1 MREPIRT
8 VAVID
13 IGKTHAKLIVVDCE
27 SGKELASRKIANRI
41 VSGPPYPHYNTDALW
56 RFIVEGLAE
65 LKSVPGYQA
74 ISITTHGASAALLS
88 ATGELALPVLDYEFT
103 FPEHVVQ
110 AYEAIRPGFA
120 ETFSPRLTGG
130 LNLGAQLHYQ
140 RECFPDEFAS
150 VATILTY
157 PQYWAHRLTGIAAN
171 EATSLGCHTDLWRPF
186 EGVHSELVA
195 HLGIADLMAPIRSA
209 FDVLGET
216 TPTVTEQ
223 LGLPS
228 PVPVY
233 CGIHDSN
240 ASLLPHLVGFGLPC
254 TVVSTGTW
262 VVCFAAGGQAVDLD
276 ETRDTLVNVD
286 AFGKPVP
293 SARYMGGREW
303 ELVTKTLKTVEPE
316 AEWAALRDVITQ
328 GQMLLPSVVSGTGPF
343 PGATGGWRN
352 EPQTDEGRRA
362 AASLYQSL
370 MTMTCLDLIGSRG
383 PIVVEGPF
391 AANRVFGAALA
402 TLSGRDVHA
411 SASHTGTSLGASFL
425 TGTKSDV
432 PTERVSER
440 IADLDAYAR
449 RWRECQGEAQAPR
462 SSHSISSA

>member
-1 MREPIRT
+1 MSQAIRT

-27 SGKELASRKIANRI
+27 SGRELASRKIANRV
-41 VSGPPYPHYNTDALW
+41 VSGPPYPHYDTNALW

-65 LKSVPGYQA
+65 LNTTPGYQA
-74 ISITTHGASAALLS
+74 ISITTHGASAALLNME
-88 ATGELALPVLDYEFT
+88 GELAMPVLDYEFT
-103 FPEHVVQ
+103 FPSEIVE
-110 AYEAIRPGFA
+110 AYDAIRPEFA

-140 RECFPDEFAS
+140 RECFSEAFAS
-150 VATILTY
+150 VSTILTY
-157 PQYWAHRLTGIAAN
+157 PQYWAHRLTGVAAN
-171 EATSLGCHTDLWRPF
+171 EATSLGCHSDLWRPF
-186 EGVHSELVA
+186 EGGYSGLVA
-195 HLGIADLMAPIRSA
+195 RLGIADLMAPIRSA

-216 TPTVTEQ
+216 TPTVTQQ
-223 LGLPS
+223 LGLPA

-303 ELVTKTLKTVEPE
+303 ELATRTLGPVTPE
-316 AEWAALRDVITQ
+316 SEWASVDDVIAQ
-328 GQMLLPSVVSGTGPF
+328 GQMLLPSVVAGTGPF
-343 PGATGGWRN
+343 PRANGGWRN
-352 EPQTDEGRRA
+352 KPLTDEGRRA
-362 AASLYQSL
+362 AASLYQAL

-391 AANRVFGAALA
+391 AASRVYRAALA
-402 TLSGRDVHA
+402 NLSGRDVYA
-411 SASHTGTSLGASFL
+411 SASNTGTSLGASFL
-425 TGTKSDV
+425 IGTKSKMLI
-432 PTERVSER
+432 ERVNDP
-440 IADLDAYAR
+440 IVDLDAYANT
-449 RWRECQGEAQAPR
+449 WRDIAER
-462 SSHSISSA
+462 IHV

>member
-1 MREPIRT
+1 MSEPIRT

-13 IGKTHAKLIVVDCE
+13 IGKTHAKLIVVDAE
-27 SGKELASRKIANRI
+27 SGKELASRKIANR
-41 VSGPPYPHYNTDALW
+41 VASGPLYPHYDTDALW
-56 RFIVEGLAE
+56 RFIQEGLAE
-65 LKSVPGYQA
+65 LNNVPGYQA
-74 ISITTHGASAALLS
+74 ISITTHGASAALLNAS
-88 ATGELALPVLDYEFT
+88 GELAMPVLDYEFT
-103 FPEHVVQ
+103 FPDQIVED
-110 AYEAIRPGFA
+110 YEAIRPEFA

-140 RECFPDEFAS
+140 RACFPEAFAS
-150 VATILTY
+150 VSTILTY

-186 EGVHSELVA
+186 EGDYSSLVA
-195 HLGIADLMAPIRSA
+195 RLGIADLMAPIRSA
-209 FDVLGET
+209 FNVLGQT
-216 TPTVTEQ
+216 TPIITRQ
-223 LGLPS
+223 LGLAA

-262 VVCFAAGGQAVDLD
+262 VVCFAAGGQADDLD
-276 ETRDTLVNVD
+276 ENRDTLVNVD

-303 ELVTKTLKTVEPE
+303 EIITKGLEQVAPDPEWIAVE
-316 AEWAALRDVITQ
+316 DVVAQ

-343 PGATGGWRN
+343 PGATGGWQN

-362 AASLYQSL
+362 AASLYQAL

-391 AANRVFGAALA
+391 AANKVFRAALS
-402 TLSGRDVHA
+402 TLSGRDVYA

-425 TGTKSDV
+425 TGTKSNV
-432 PTERVSER
+432 PVELVTER
-440 IADLDAYAR
+440 ITDLDTYAK
-449 RWRECQGEAQAPR
+449 RWRERAE
-462 SSHSISSA
+462 

>member
-1 MREPIRT
+1 MSKAIRT

-13 IGKTHAKLIVVDCE
+13 IGKTHAKLIVVDAE
-27 SGKELASRKIANRI
+27 SGKDLASRKIANR
-41 VSGPPYPHYNTDALW
+41 VVTGPPYPHYDTDALW
-56 RFIVEGLAE
+56 RFIQEGLAE
-65 LKSVPGYQA
+65 LNTVPGYQA
-74 ISITTHGASAALLS
+74 ISITTHGASAALLNAS
-88 ATGELALPVLDYEFT
+88 GELAMPVLDYEFT
-103 FPEHVVQ
+103 FPDQIVD
-110 AYEAIRPGFA
+110 AYEAIRPEFA

-140 RECFPDEFAS
+140 RACFPEAFAS
-150 VATILTY
+150 VSTILTY

-186 EGVHSELVA
+186 EGDYSSLVTR
-195 HLGIADLMAPIRSA
+195 LDIADLMAPIRSG
-209 FDVLGET
+209 FDVLGQT
-216 TPTVTEQ
+216 TPTITRQ
-223 LGLPS
+223 LGLAA

-262 VVCFAAGGQAVDLD
+262 VVCFAAGGQAEDLD
-276 ETRDTLVNVD
+276 EKRDTLVNVD

-303 ELVTKTLKTVEPE
+303 ELVTRTLGPVTSES
-316 AEWAALRDVITQ
+316 EWASVDDVIAQ
-328 GQMLLPSVVSGTGPF
+328 SQMLLPSVVSGTGPF
-343 PGATGGWRN
+343 PNATGGWRN

-362 AASLYQSL
+362 AASLYQAL

-391 AANRVFGAALA
+391 AANRVFRAALS
-402 TLSGRDVHA
+402 TLSGRDVYA

-425 TGTKSDV
+425 TGAKSNV
-432 PTERVSER
+432 PVELVTEK
-440 IADLDAYAR
+440 ITDLDTYAK
-449 RWRECQGEAQAPR
+449 RWRDTTE
-462 SSHSISSA
+462 

>member
-1 MREPIRT
+1 MSKPIRT

-13 IGKTHAKLIVVDCE
+13 IGKTHAKLIVVDAE
-27 SGKELASRKIANRI
+27 SGKELASRKIANR
-41 VSGPPYPHYNTDALW
+41 VLSGPPYPHYDTDALW
-56 RFIVEGLAE
+56 RFIQEGLAE
-65 LKSVPGYQA
+65 LNNVPGYQA
-74 ISITTHGASAALLS
+74 ISITTHGASAALLNAS
-88 ATGELALPVLDYEFT
+88 GELAMPVLDYEFT
-103 FPEHVVQ
+103 FPDKIVE
-110 AYEAIRPGFA
+110 AYEALRPEFA

-140 RECFPDEFAS
+140 RACFPEAFAS
-150 VATILTY
+150 VSTILTY

-186 EGVHSELVA
+186 EGDYSSLVA
-195 HLGIADLMAPIRSA
+195 RLGIAYLMAPIRSA

-216 TPTVTEQ
+216 TPTITRQ
-223 LGLPS
+223 LDLAA
-228 PVPVY
+228 PVPVH

-262 VVCFAAGGQAVDLD
+262 VVCFAAGGQADDLD
-276 ETRDTLVNVD
+276 ENRDTLVNVD

-303 ELVTKTLKTVEPE
+303 EVITKGLEQVAPDADWIAVE
-316 AEWAALRDVITQ
+316 DVIAK

-343 PGATGGWRN
+343 PGATAGWRN

-362 AASLYQSL
+362 AASLYQAL

-391 AANRVFGAALA
+391 AANRVFRAALS
-402 TLSGRDVHA
+402 TLSGRDVYA

-425 TGTKSDV
+425 TGTKSNV
-432 PTERVSER
+432 PVALVTEK
-440 IADLDAYAR
+440 ITDLNTYAK
-449 RWRECQGEAQAPR
+449 RWRETAE
-462 SSHSISSA
+462 

>member
-1 MREPIRT
+1 MSTPIRT

-13 IGKTHAKLIVVDCE
+13 IGKTHAKLIVVDAE
-27 SGKELASRKIANRI
+27 SGKELASRKIANRV
-41 VSGPPYPHYNTDALW
+41 VSGAPYPHYDTDALW
-56 RFIVEGLAE
+56 RFIREGLAE
-65 LKSVPGYQA
+65 LNNVPGYQA
-74 ISITTHGASAALLS
+74 ISITTHGASAALLN
-88 ATGELALPVLDYEFT
+88 AAGELAMPVLDYEFT
-103 FPEHVVQ
+103 FPDQIVE
-110 AYEAIRPGFA
+110 AYEAIRPEFA

-140 RECFPDEFAS
+140 SACFSEAFAS
-150 VATILTY
+150 VSTILTY

-186 EGVHSELVA
+186 EGDYSSLVA
-195 HLGIADLMAPIRSA
+195 RLGIADLMAPIRSA
-209 FDVLGET
+209 FDVLGQT
-216 TPTVTEQ
+216 TPNITRQ
-223 LGLPS
+223 LGLAA

-262 VVCFAAGGQAVDLD
+262 VVCFAAGGQADDLD
-276 ETRDTLVNVD
+276 ENRDTLVNVD

-303 ELVTKTLKTVEPE
+303 EIITKGLEQVAPDADWIAVE
-316 AEWAALRDVITQ
+316 DVIAK

-343 PGATGGWRN
+343 PDATSGWRN
-352 EPQTDEGRRA
+352 EPQTDEGPRA
-362 AASLYQSL
+362 AASLYQAL

-391 AANRVFGAALA
+391 AANRVFRAALS
-402 TLSGRDVHA
+402 TLSGRDVYA

-425 TGTKSDV
+425 TGTKSNV
-432 PTERVSER
+432 PVELVTER
-440 IADLDAYAR
+440 IADLNTYAK
-449 RWRECQGEAQAPR
+449 RWREMAE
-462 SSHSISSA
+462 

>member
-1 MREPIRT
+1 MSEPIRT

-13 IGKTHAKLIVVDCE
+13 IGKTHAKLIVVDAE
-27 SGKELASRKIANRI
+27 SGKELASRKIANR
-41 VSGPPYPHYNTDALW
+41 VVGGPPYPHYDTDALW
-56 RFIVEGLAE
+56 RFIQEGLAE
-65 LKSVPGYQA
+65 LNNVPGYQA
-74 ISITTHGASAALLS
+74 ISITTHGASAALLNAS
-88 ATGELALPVLDYEFT
+88 GELAMPVLDYEFT
-103 FPEHVVQ
+103 FSDQIVE
-110 AYEAIRPGFA
+110 AYEAIRPEFA

-140 RECFPDEFAS
+140 RACFPEAFAS
-150 VATILTY
+150 VSTILTY

-171 EATSLGCHTDLWRPF
+171 EATSLGCHTDMWRPF
-186 EGVHSELVA
+186 EGDFSSLVA
-195 HLGIADLMAPIRSA
+195 RLGIADLMAPIRSA

-216 TPTVTEQ
+216 TPTITRQ
-223 LGLPS
+223 LGLAA

-254 TVVSTGTW
+254 TVVSTGAW
-262 VVCFAAGGQAVDLD
+262 VVCFAAGGQADDLD
-276 ETRDTLVNVD
+276 ENRDTLVNVD

-303 ELVTKTLKTVEPE
+303 EIITKGLEQVAPD
-316 AEWAALRDVITQ
+316 AEWIAVEDVIAK

-343 PGATGGWRN
+343 PGATGDWRN
-352 EPQTDEGRRA
+352 EPQTDEGRCA
-362 AASLYQSL
+362 AASLYQAL

-391 AANRVFGAALA
+391 AANRVFRAALS
-402 TLSGRDVHA
+402 TLSGRDVYA

-425 TGTKSDV
+425 TGTKSNV
-432 PTERVSER
+432 PVALVTEK
-440 IADLDAYAR
+440 ITHLNTYAK
-449 RWRECQGEAQAPR
+449 RWRERAE
-462 SSHSISSA
+462 

>member
-1 MREPIRT
+1 MSKPIRT

-13 IGKTHAKLIVVDCE
+13 IGKTHAKLIVVDAE
-27 SGKELASRKIANRI
+27 SGNELASRKIANRV
-41 VSGPPYPHYNTDALW
+41 VSGAPYPHYDTDALW
-56 RFIVEGLAE
+56 RFIQEGLAG
-65 LKSVPGYQA
+65 LNNGPGYQA
-74 ISITTHGASAALLS
+74 ISITTHGASAALLNAS
-88 ATGELALPVLDYEFT
+88 GELAMPVLDYEFT
-103 FPEHVVQ
+103 FPDQ
-110 AYEAIRPGFA
+110 IIDAYEAMRPEFA

-140 RECFPDEFAS
+140 RACFPEAFAS
-150 VATILTY
+150 VSTILTY

-186 EGVHSELVA
+186 EGDYSSLVA
-195 HLGIADLMAPIRSA
+195 RLGIADLMAPIRSA
-209 FDVLGET
+209 FDVLGQT
-216 TPTVTEQ
+216 TPTITRQ
-223 LGLPS
+223 LGLAA

-262 VVCFAAGGQAVDLD
+262 VVCFAAGGQADDLD
-276 ETRDTLVNVD
+276 ENRDTLVNVD

-303 ELVTKTLKTVEPE
+303 EIITKGLEQVAPDPEWIAVE
-316 AEWAALRDVITQ
+316 DVIAK

-362 AASLYQSL
+362 AASLYQAL

-391 AANRVFGAALA
+391 AANKVFRAALS
-402 TLSGRDVHA
+402 TLSGRDVYA

-425 TGTKSDV
+425 TGTKSNV
-432 PTERVSER
+432 PVELVTER
-440 IADLDAYAR
+440 IADLDTYAK
-449 RWRECQGEAQAPR
+449 RWRETAE
-462 SSHSISSA
+462 

>member
-1 MREPIRT
+1 MSEPIRT

-13 IGKTHAKLIVVDCE
+13 IGKTHAKLIVVDAE
-27 SGKELASRKIANRI
+27 SGKELASRKIANR
-41 VSGPPYPHYNTDALW
+41 VVGGPPYPHYDTDTLW
-56 RFIVEGLAE
+56 RFIQEGLAE
-65 LKSVPGYQA
+65 LNNVPGYQA
-74 ISITTHGASAALLS
+74 ISITTHGASAALLNT
-88 ATGELALPVLDYEFT
+88 AGELAMPVLDYEFT
-103 FPEHVVQ
+103 FPDRIVE
-110 AYEAIRPGFA
+110 AYEAIRPEFA

-140 RECFPDEFAS
+140 RAFFPEAFAS
-150 VATILTY
+150 VSTILTY

-186 EGVHSELVA
+186 EGDYSSLVA
-195 HLGIADLMAPIRSA
+195 RLGIADLMAPIRSA
-209 FDVLGET
+209 FDALGQT
-216 TPTVTEQ
+216 TPIITRQ
-223 LGLPS
+223 LGLAA

-262 VVCFAAGGQAVDLD
+262 VVCFAAGGQADDLD
-276 ETRDTLVNVD
+276 ENRDTLVNVD

-303 ELVTKTLKTVEPE
+303 EIITKGLEQVAPD
-316 AEWAALRDVITQ
+316 AEWIAVEDVVAQ

-362 AASLYQSL
+362 AASLYQAL

-391 AANRVFGAALA
+391 AANKVFRAALS
-402 TLSGRDVHA
+402 TLSGRDVYA

-425 TGTKSDV
+425 TGTKSNV
-432 PTERVSER
+432 PVELVTQR
-440 IADLDAYAR
+440 IADLDTYAK
-449 RWRECQGEAQAPR
+449 RWRERAE
-462 SSHSISSA
+462 

>member
-1 MREPIRT
+1 MSKPIRT

-13 IGKTHAKLIVVDCE
+13 IGKTHAKLIVVDAE
-27 SGKELASRKIANRI
+27 SGKELASRKIANR
-41 VSGPPYPHYNTDALW
+41 VLSGPPYPHYDTDALW
-56 RFIVEGLAE
+56 RFIQEGLAE
-65 LKSVPGYQA
+65 LNNGPGYQA
-74 ISITTHGASAALLS
+74 ISITTHGASAALLNAS
-88 ATGELALPVLDYEFT
+88 GELAMPVLDYEFT
-103 FPEHVVQ
+103 FPDRIVE
-110 AYEAIRPGFA
+110 AYEALRPEFA

-130 LNLGAQLHYQ
+130 LNLGAQLHYL
-140 RECFPDEFAS
+140 RACFPEAFAS
-150 VATILTY
+150 VSTILTY

-186 EGVHSELVA
+186 EGDYSSLVA
-195 HLGIADLMAPIRSA
+195 RLGIADLMAPIRSA
-209 FDVLGET
+209 FDILGQT
-216 TPTVTEQ
+216 TPTITRQ
-223 LGLPS
+223 LGLAA

-262 VVCFAAGGQAVDLD
+262 VVCFAAGGQADDLD
-276 ETRDTLVNVD
+276 ENRDTLVNVD

-303 ELVTKTLKTVEPE
+303 EIITKGLEQVAPD
-316 AEWAALRDVITQ
+316 AEWIAVEDVVAQ

-362 AASLYQSL
+362 AASLYQAL

-391 AANRVFGAALA
+391 VANRVFRAALS
-402 TLSGRDVHA
+402 TLSGRDVYA
-411 SASHTGTSLGASFL
+411 SASYTGTSLGASFL
-425 TGTKSDV
+425 TGTKSNV
-432 PTERVSER
+432 PVERVSER
-440 IADLDAYAR
+440 ITDLDTYAK
-449 RWRECQGEAQAPR
+449 RWRETAE
-462 SSHSISSA
+462 

>member
-1 MREPIRT
+1 MSQPIQT

-13 IGKTHAKLIVVDCE
+13 IGKTHAKLIVVDGE
-27 SGKELASRKIANRI
+27 SGQELASRKIANRI
-41 VSGPPYPHYNTDALW
+41 VSGPPYPHYDTDALW
-56 RFIVEGLAE
+56 RFILGGLAG
-65 LKSVPGYQA
+65 LHKAPGYQA
-74 ISITTHGASAALLS
+74 ISITTHGASAALLNAS
-88 ATGELALPVLDYEFT
+88 GDLALPVLDYEFA
-103 FPEHVVQ
+103 FPDKIVQ
-110 AYEAIRPGFA
+110 AYETIRPDFA

-140 RECFPDEFAS
+140 RTCFPEEFAP

-186 EGVHSELVA
+186 ERSYSSLVA
-195 HLGIADLMAPIRSA
+195 RLGIADLMAPIRSA

-216 TPTVTEQ
+216 TPAVTEQ
-223 LGLPS
+223 LGLPA

-240 ASLLPHLVGFGLPC
+240 ASLLPHLVGFGIPC

-276 ETRDTLVNVD
+276 EKRDTLVNVD

-303 ELVTKTLKTVEPE
+303 ELVNKTLGPVTPE
-316 AEWAALRDVITQ
+316 SEWASVNDVIAQ

-343 PGATGGWRN
+343 PGTTGGWRN

-362 AASLYQSL
+362 AASLYQAL

-391 AANRVFGAALA
+391 AANRVFRAALA
-402 TLSGRDVHA
+402 TLSARKVYA

-425 TGTKSDV
+425 TGTKSNV
-432 PTERVSER
+432 PVERVSDT
-440 IADLDAYAR
+440 IANLAAYAET
-449 RWRECQGEAQAPR
+449 WQKMAG
-462 SSHSISSA
+462 